1 MVLFYCLL
9 QPRLQDV
16 RVNLGCPNIAVS
28 EHGLYA
34 AQIGASFQEVCCKRV
49 PQHMRAEIL
58 KNASRF
64 AVYSNKFPETLAS
77 HAAAARS
84 HKKIGARATLQ

>member
-1 MVLFYCLL
+1 MVLLNRLL
-9 QPRLQDV
+9 QPGLQDV
-16 RVNLGCPNIAVS
+16 SVNLGRPDIAMP
-28 EHGLYA
+28 EQRLYT

-64 AVYSNKFPETLAS
+64 AVYSNKFPETLPS

-84 HKKIGARATLQ
+84 HKKIGARATL